1 MLESTK
7 RRWDQDPLDGDTAG
21 DAADLS
27 SDLDLDD
34 DLDDD
39 ARPLPKPAP
48 RRVWTSVVA
57 ALLATSAVV
66 GLLLVHVWSRYR
78 VLDLGYQVSNLSRE
92 RESLLEE
99 QRRLQIEMQVLTR
112 AERLEPA
119 ARRQMALVTPSPQQ
133 ILYVPSS
140 RLPLPPLPMM
150 TPKAS
155 SLPALSDARPLATST
170 GMMAST
176 GDAAVRHTTL

>member
-176 GDAAVRHTTL
+176 GDAAVRHTTP